1 MLKTQAGQSMKTS
14 NKKLKH
20 QIIHALEQAID
31 PEVGM
36 NVLEVRLIQN
46 LKTDNGIV
54 RLTFT
59 PTSPIC
65 PLAFQLGIDI
75 KKAIEKVEEVEKI
88 MMDVDGYIDNA
99 KLKSAIDN
107 A

>member
-1 MLKTQAGQSMKTS
+1 MKIS
-14 NKKLKH
+14 NKELKH
-20 QIIHALEQAID
+20 QIIHALEQVID

-46 LKTDNGIV
+46 LKIDNGV
-54 RLTFT
+54 VHLTFT

-75 KKAIEKVEEVEKI
+75 KKAIEKVEGVEKI

-99 KLKSAIDN
+99 KLKSAINN